1 MSSLQ
6 VDSISSM
13 GGGHVDGAGL
23 VVQVIQETLTG
34 QFLNYSD
41 SFQKTG
47 LKATITPSS
56 TSSKILVSV
65 TPSAYGET
73 AGRDTLNYFA
83 RVTKNDVSIV
93 DFGRLIIQTGGRSG
107 NDLLGVGSQP
117 SLTYLDSPSSTSPL
131 TYELEIRGE
140 FENMDN
146 VRLNKDGIGTSIITL
161 WEIAQ

>member
-6 VDSISSM
+6 VDAIASM

-23 VVQVIQETLTG
+23 VVQVIQEIHTG
-34 QFLNYSD
+34 QFLNASD

-47 LKATITPSS
+47 LRATITPSR

-65 TPSAYGET
+65 TPAAYGEVV
-73 AGRDTLNYFA
+73 GRDTMGLYA
-83 RVTKNDVSIV
+83 RIIKNDVSMV

-140 FENMDN
+140 FENMDS
-146 VRLNKDGIGTSIITL
+146 VRINKDGIGISIITL
-161 WEIAQ
+161 WELAQ